1 MRLLL
6 FATNYMDPLKS
17 VIEGGN
23 KGHNKTWWEGDATL
37 AHLHSILVH
46 GDLESSVNQNLVLD
60 Q

>member
-46 GDLESSVNQNLVLD
+46 GTWNLVSTKI
-60 Q
+60 